1 MDAPGEKLLIK
12 LWETLTEKGIGSLLK
27 PWQIR
32 REGKAIAEVQAES
45 ILMLAKAEKTA
56 ESIRLSQI
64 NPEYAVLQ
72 LANKGRT
79 KVEPKL
85 DGETLIRLATKIN
98 YEETIRAEVNTA
110 KAILVAEAIL
120 ADESGEVSS
129 ESINQDWLYRWREYA
144 GGVSDDELQTL
155 WGALLAGEIKSPGAF
170 SLRTLEFIRNL
181 SPYEAKQIEKLM
193 QFVINHYIY
202 KGKTDSGNK
211 SILLDA
217 FGLKFSELLMLQ
229 SLGVISGVE
238 GSGGLRVNHT
248 ADANDILIIRSKTH
262 ALTISFKGSQTEIS
276 VPCYVL
282 TNLGIQL
289 HSLCNTE
296 SNQDHLKMLEADMRE
311 QGVEVHLSK
320 IEQHGDIVVYRP
332 V

>member
-1 MDAPGEKLLIK
+1 MEAPGEKLLIK
-12 LWETLTEKGIGSLLK
+12 LWETLAERGIGSLLK

-45 ILMLAKAEKTA
+45 ILLIAQAEKTA
-56 ESIRLSQI
+56 ESIRHTQI
-64 NPEYAVLQ
+64 TPEYRVLQ
-72 LANKGRT
+72 LASKGET

-85 DGETLIRLATKIN
+85 EDETLIRLATKIN
-98 YEETIRAEVNTA
+98 YEETLRTELNTA
-110 KAILVAEAIL
+110 KSVLVAEAIL

-181 SPYEAKQIEKLM
+181 SPHEAKQIEKLM
-193 QFVINHYIY
+193 QFVIDHYIY
-202 KGKTDSGNK
+202 KGKTDYGNK

-217 FGLKFSELLMLQ
+217 FGLKFSELLTLQ

-238 GSGGLRVNHT
+238 GSGGLCVSHT
-248 ADANDILIIRSKTH
+248 GEGNGLLMISSKTH
-262 ALTISFKGSQTEIS
+262 ALTIIFKDSQTEVS

-289 HSLCNTE
+289 HSLCITE
-296 SNQDHLKMLEADMRE
+296 SNQDHLKMLEADIRN
-311 QGVEVHLSK
+311 QGFEVHLSK
-320 IEQHGDIVVYRP
+320 IEKHGDIVVYKP